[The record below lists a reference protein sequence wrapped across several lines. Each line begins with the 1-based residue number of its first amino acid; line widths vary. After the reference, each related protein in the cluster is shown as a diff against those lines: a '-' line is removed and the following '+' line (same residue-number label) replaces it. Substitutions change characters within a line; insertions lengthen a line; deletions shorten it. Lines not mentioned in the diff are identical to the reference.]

1 MNNRRKID
9 REYPLLNDSEYL
21 QIGLDN
27 RIDYSEL
34 LERVQ
39 SFNSMKRR
47 KVKEKR
53 EFNRYS
59 ALQKEEI

>member
-39 SFNSMKRR
+39 SFNSMKRKSQR
-47 KVKEKR
+47 KKR
-53 EFNRYS
+53 
-59 ALQKEEI
+59 I